1 MNVSPWPLGNCDGHF
16 PLLSDILETKDCSNE
31 ASDAPVAPSLY
42 FQTRLLNAYSYISLQ
57 YVKHVGTGIKQ
68 CSRTGITEMPGS
80 VPFKMFHMLFLLCST
95 ISILDFDV
103 IYLGVSFFYCLHE
116 FASQYKLTGLQ
127 FKAW

>member
-1 MNVSPWPLGNCDGHF
+1 MLAPA
-16 PLLSDILETKDCSNE
+16 LSS
-31 ASDAPVAPSLY
+31 VAEQGSLKCLAQ
-42 FQTRLLNAYSYISLQ
+42 FL
-57 YVKHVGTGIKQ
+57 
-68 CSRTGITEMPGS
+68 
-80 VPFKMFHMLFLLCST
+80 FKMFHMLFLLCST